1 MHPSNRVI
9 HYSRVSGLESSHLHA
24 LMTMMLLLTT
34 EMTVKPLLT
43 TMSQKP
49 DKPLDPPNNHPSFLV
64 VVKKHPKNPFL
75 TMSNISNMSNMRF
88 FVDFCLGL
96 LWVALALV
104 IGQYGLPHL
113 FLPLSLS
120 VNMPHIFLGFCK
132 TSRFFGILLGFLSDM
147 GCTGIGQWSVW
158 SSSSFLPLSLCQ
170 STRYTERFM
179 I

>member
-1 MHPSNRVI
+1 M
-9 HYSRVSGLESSHLHA
+9 ESSHLHA
-24 LMTMMLLLTT
+24 LMTMMLMLTT
-34 EMTVKPLLT
+34 MMTVKPLLT

-132 TSRFFGILLGFLSDM
+132 TSRFFGILLGFLSDV
-147 GCTGIGQWSVW
+147 GGTGIGQWSVW